1 MNEVSFCGKANVEL
15 ITPVT
20 WREGAQGQARGD
32 EASPLL
38 RMKEKLGW
46 GTAALVCR
54 AVAAPPWLEKETVF
68 LLQLPVSAVPCT
80 TREVPGAA
88 CLDGVARV

>member
-1 MNEVSFCGKANVEL
+1 
-15 ITPVT
+15 
-20 WREGAQGQARGD
+20 
-32 EASPLL
+32 
-38 RMKEKLGW
+38 MKEKLGW
-46 GTAALVCR
+46 GTAVLVCR

-88 CLDGVARV
+88 WLDGVAREAVPVHLFLQPFVQIF